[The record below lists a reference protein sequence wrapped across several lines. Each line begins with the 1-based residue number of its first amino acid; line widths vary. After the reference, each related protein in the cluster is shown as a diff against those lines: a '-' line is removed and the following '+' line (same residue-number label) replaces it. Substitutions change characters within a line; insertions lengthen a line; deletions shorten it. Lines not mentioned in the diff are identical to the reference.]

1 MLPVSTMAVAAM
13 LGSACG
19 TNMAN
24 MNNLNTSLYNGSN
37 CPQTVSYQNGG
48 QELDSILSQMGV
60 CVQPGNSQCGLNQNC
75 TGGNCTGNSCQG
87 SSCNTGACGG
97 GFNYGMGF

>member
-24 MNNLNTSLYNGSN
+24 MNQYNAGLYDHAD
-37 CPQTVSYQNGG
+37 CTQYVCYENGG
-48 QELDSILSQMGV
+48 QNLDNLLGRMGV
-60 CVQPGNSQCGLNQNC
+60 SMGGSQCGL
-75 TGGNCTGNSCQG
+75 
-87 SSCNTGACGG
+87 
-97 GFNYGMGF
+97 GF